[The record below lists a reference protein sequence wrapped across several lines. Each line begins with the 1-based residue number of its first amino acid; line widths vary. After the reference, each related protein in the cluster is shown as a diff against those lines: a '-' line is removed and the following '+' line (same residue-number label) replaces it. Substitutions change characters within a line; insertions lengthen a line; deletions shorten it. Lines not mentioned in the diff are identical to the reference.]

1 MNFAEKTVQFKNS
14 ANWQTTKAA
23 VKLQTLALAGGALEN
38 EPVFRNTIA
47 RNVLPEP
54 FDFPSHIGNVAE
66 GSFLTMGAFIVAAP
80 FALMNDRRET
90 FKRNA
95 KAVAM
100 GAFALSTLVQ
110 VVGEKYGLHLPSAT
124 NTNVTDWLD
133 AAYGTAFSAMTAM
146 GAYSTVQS
154 LEESLHT
161 FAVEV
166 NDRLSEELGYRVG
179 AAH

>member
-1 MNFAEKTVQFKNS
+1 MKFVEKTVRFRNS
-14 ANWQTTKAA
+14 VNWQVTKAA
-23 VKLQTLALAGGALEN
+23 VKLQTLALAGGVLEN
-38 EPVFRNTIA
+38 EPVVRNTIA
-47 RNVLPEP
+47 RDVLPEP
-54 FDFPSHIGNVAE
+54 FDFPSHVGSVAE
-66 GSFLTMGAFIVAAP
+66 GSYLTMGAFIIAAP
-80 FALMNDRRET
+80 FVLMNDRRET

-100 GAFALSTLVQ
+100 GAFTLSTLVQ

-124 NTNVTDWLD
+124 NTNVSAWLD
-133 AAYGTAFSAMTAM
+133 TACGTAFSAMTAM

-161 FAVEV
+161 FAVEN

>member
-1 MNFAEKTVQFKNS
+1 MILLKKLSFQKFS
-14 ANWQTTKAA
+14 NWQITKAA
-23 VKLQTLALAGGALEN
+23 VKIQTLALAGGALEG
-38 EPVFRNTIA
+38 ELVVRNTIA
-47 RNVLPEP
+47 RDVLPEP

-66 GSFLTMGAFIVAAP
+66 GSCLTMGAFIIAAP

-100 GAFALSTLVQ
+100 GAFILSTLVQ

-124 NTNVTDWLD
+124 NINVTDWLD
-133 AAYGTAFSAMTAM
+133 TAYGTAFSVMTAM

-161 FAVEV
+161 FAVEN